1 MQLCQIQGWLRQV
14 PWQLF
19 SRACR
24 SSKVLAWHAARADV
38 PFTASKIGVQ
48 LGFHGSKA
56 VKVLEGSATVRSGG
70 SGDAAAA
77 YKQFYQPPQQQSAG
91 LAMLWGSSHEV
102 CGKITLLNSLYP
114 DSHLR

>member
-24 SSKVLAWHAARADV
+24 SSKVLAWHAARAD
-38 PFTASKIGVQ
+38 VQ